1 MALSDALLSTFRTQQ
16 MANQQRQANQLAQ
29 ERLDVSRSQLGLM
42 EQEEARQAQE
52 FANAEAVRM
61 NDGTFNQ
68 LLEGEYFD
76 INTNRFDKEKF
87 KNDIQNGVPAA
98 DALALRMAQDKLGMT
113 TPDGFTLDTIS
124 RLPNGKYAF
133 GGDYNWE
140 SGSAGRGV
148 LTKDGTS
155 FPGSEVAT
163 FENAGD
169 IANAAE
175 LYYKTTLLQDSTLAA
190 NYPQLAAARELAN
203 IDPNLL
209 TVVNAAD
216 EAMASGTD
224 EGTEI
229 GRNTNA
235 VLAQIQDDPELVA
248 KMAADVSGTDGVST
262 DQVEFGPD
270 GMPIDRVQSSRS
282 PTQSTSSVIDTLF
295 QTRGTINDRKLDN
308 LLGAYERNLNASQ
321 TEDPN
326 SEVAAI
332 KQRRLDKAKA
342 DLEAYPQT
350 RLEDLESELAAA
362 QAKGD
367 KLPTTTAAGH
377 QGRNQQAALDRNA
390 SNINSITTQIAEHK
404 AAFGLE
410 ANPPI
415 SDSVTDPEQQAVIAD
430 AENGANEISLD
441 SDTAQKELE
450 AYGQTL
456 LQNPQTASIAAQAMQ
471 NAGINNLN
479 DAQRADLKSK
489 KMIYAFISAMG
500 ATDSQKNDAFSSLM
514 NLGETG
520 VESMSAYEAMQL
532 AQNDYAN
539 LLAAERN
546 RISRLQAN
554 NQMSLEA
561 FERSDNAAD
570 WISENV
576 HNKIS
581 EIVDPE
587 GEGKELPSN
596 ELAERNLQRFDTDI
610 VPQLLAKSAA
620 AQTPEEAQQYLTAL
634 MQLTTTYA
642 QNVALTERGGFM
654 ETIASS
660 IPFLRGQAQPTFSAD
675 NLANVE
681 IDAYDSN
688 GEPVRFKVT
697 GVAGDTRSEKFSA
710 EKIMNLNPTI
720 GKLFINMMKA
730 KAVANAA
737 PSE

>member
-1 MALSDALLSTFRTQQ
+1 MALADALLSTFRTQQ
-16 MANQQRQANQLAQ
+16 IANQQRQANQLAQ
-29 ERLDVSRSQLGLM
+29 QRLDVSQQQLGLM
-42 EQEEARQAQE
+42 EQEEARQAQQ
-52 FANAEAVRM
+52 FANEEKVRM

-68 LLEGEYFD
+68 MLENGYFD
-76 INTNRFDKEKF
+76 IKTNRFNKEKF
-87 KNDIQNGVPAA
+87 RTDIQNGVPAA

-113 TPDGFTLDTIS
+113 TPEGFALDKVT
-124 RLPNGKYAF
+124 RLPNGKFAF
-133 GGDYNWE
+133 GGSYTD
-140 SGSAGRGV
+140 GRGVFGEGV

-155 FPGSEVAT
+155 FPDSEIAT

-175 LYYKTTLLQDSTLAA
+175 LYYKTTLLQDSTLGA

-203 IDPNLL
+203 VDPNLL

-216 EAMASGTD
+216 QAMASGTD

-235 VLAQIQDDPELVA
+235 VLSQIQDDPETVA
-248 KMAADVSGTDGVST
+248 KMAADVTGDTSTESAAGTRLSESPSVNALLDGANRDRLNLDTRQSRELRGLVNEYRQAVGAFS
-262 DQVEFGPD
+262 PD
-270 GMPIDRVQSSRS
+270 RS
-282 PTQSTSSVIDTLF
+282 
-295 QTRGTINDRKLDN
+295 
-308 LLGAYERNLNASQ
+308 
-321 TEDPN
+321 DPN
-326 SEVAAI
+326 AEAERATPSGQARIKAAE
-332 KQRRLDKAKA
+332 KALDQWPQDRLAE
-342 DLEAYPQT
+342 LEAQLENAPKAGVDT
-350 RLEDLESELAAA
+350 RYNRRAAS
-362 QAKGD
+362 
-367 KLPTTTAAGH
+367 
-377 QGRNQQAALDRNA
+377 RNNNNRTEINRINA
-390 SNINSITTQIAEHK
+390 EIAEHK
-404 AAFGLE
+404 SMFGLE
-410 ANPPI
+410 DAAPI
-415 SDSVTDPEQQAVIAD
+415 SDSVTDPEQQAVISE
-430 AENGANEISLD
+430 AENGANEIPLD
-441 SDTAQKELE
+441 SDTAKEDLE

-456 LQNPQTASIAAQAMQ
+456 LQNPQTASIVAQGMQ
-471 NAGINNLN
+471 TAGFNNMDDVN
-479 DAQRADLKSK
+479 KADLKSK
-489 KMIYAFISAMG
+489 KMIFAFISAMG
-500 ATDSQKNDAFSSLM
+500 ATNAQKDDAFSSLM

-520 VESMSAYEAMQL
+520 VESMSAYQAMQL
-532 AQNDYAN
+532 AQGDYAN
-539 LLAAERN
+539 LLSAERN

-554 NQMSLEA
+554 NQMTLEA

-634 MQLTTTYA
+634 AQLTTTYA

-654 ETIASS
+654 ETLASS

-730 KAVANAA
+730 KAAANAA

>member
-1 MALSDALLSTFRTQQ
+1 MALGDALLSTFRTQQ
-16 MANQQRQANQLAQ
+16 IANQQRQANQLAQ
-29 ERLDVSRSQLGLM
+29 QRLDVSQQQLGLM
-42 EQEEARQAQE
+42 EQQEARQAQQ
-52 FANAEAVRM
+52 FANEEKVRM

-68 LLEGEYFD
+68 MLENGYFD
-76 INTNRFDKEKF
+76 IKTNRFNKEKF
-87 KNDIQNGVPAA
+87 RTDIQNGVPAA

-113 TPDGFTLDTIS
+113 TPEGFALDKVT
-124 RLPNGKYAF
+124 RLPNGKFAF
-133 GGDYNWE
+133 GGSYTD
-140 SGSAGRGV
+140 GRGVFGEGV

-155 FPGSEVAT
+155 FPDSEIAT

-203 IDPNLL
+203 VDANLL

-216 EAMASGTD
+216 QAMATGTT
-224 EGTEI
+224 EGAEI
-229 GRNTNA
+229 GRNLLSIA
-235 VLAQIQDDPELVA
+235 AIDDPDVNEKL
-248 KMAADVSGTDGVST
+248 AADVTGDTIDSVVDA
-262 DQVEFGPD
+262 PD
-270 GMPIDRVQSSRS
+270 A
-282 PTQSTSSVIDTLF
+282 TQPSVSVIDTLS
-295 QTRGTINDRKLDN
+295 TKRDDINDPELNKLLKRYENLSSSQGGAGGGRSVVGNRRALDN
-308 LLGAYERNLNASQ
+308 V
-321 TEDPN
+321 T
-326 SEVAAI
+326 
-332 KQRRLDKAKA
+332 KQ
-342 DLEAYPQT
+342 LESYPQA
-350 RLEDLESELAAA
+350 RLEELESQLESA
-362 QAKGD
+362 QGGD
-367 KLPTTTAAGH
+367 VPRGVPARYRGVVKDT
-377 QGRNQQAALDRNA
+377 QNNQEQVNAIQA
-390 SNINSITTQIAEHK
+390 QIQQHK
-404 AAFGLE
+404 SDFGLE
-410 ANPPI
+410 DAAPI
-415 SDSVTDPEQQAVIAD
+415 SDSVTDPEQQS
-430 AENGANEISLD
+430 EIV
-441 SDTAQKELE
+441 TAQDQANAVDLTAPDAKEQLE
-450 AYGQTL
+450 TLGQQL
-456 LQNPQTASIAAQAMQ
+456 SQNQATVTAVAQGMQT
-471 NAGINNLN
+471 AGINNLN

-500 ATDSQKNDAFSSLM
+500 ATDTQKNEAFSSLM

-520 VESMSAYEAMQL
+520 VESMSAYQAMQL

-539 LLAAERN
+539 QLSAERN

-554 NQMSLEA
+554 NQMSLEV
-561 FERSDNAAD
+561 FQRMDNAAN
-570 WISENV
+570 WITENV

-642 QNVALTERGGFM
+642 QNVALTERGGFV

-660 IPFLRGQAQPTFSAD
+660 IPFLRGQAQPTFSDD

-688 GEPVRFKVT
+688 GEPISFRVT

-710 EKIMNLNPTI
+710 ERINNYNPTI
-720 GKLFINMMKA
+720 GKLFISMMKA
-730 KAVANAA
+730 KDAANAA

>member
-1 MALSDALLSTFRTQQ
+1 MALGDALLSTFRTQQ
-16 MANQQRQANQLAQ
+16 IANQQRQANQLAQ
-29 ERLDVSRSQLGLM
+29 QRLDVSRQQLGLM
-42 EQEEARQAQE
+42 EQQEARQAQQ
-52 FANAEAVRM
+52 FANEEKVRM

-68 LLEGEYFD
+68 MLENGYFD
-76 INTNRFDKEKF
+76 IKTNRFNKEKF
-87 KNDIQNGVPAA
+87 RTDIQNGVPAA

-113 TPDGFTLDTIS
+113 TPEGFALDKVT
-124 RLPNGKYAF
+124 RLPNGKFAF
-133 GGDYNWE
+133 GGSYTD
-140 SGSAGRGV
+140 GRGVFGEGV

-155 FPGSEVAT
+155 FPDSEIAT

-203 IDPNLL
+203 VDSNLL
-209 TVVNAAD
+209 TIVNAAD
-216 EAMASGTD
+216 QAMASGTTD
-224 EGTEI
+224 GAEI
-229 GRNTNA
+229 GRNLLGVAGQVQGDPDIT
-235 VLAQIQDDPELVA
+235 AQL
-248 KMAADVSGTDGVST
+248 AADVTGDTSILPGS
-262 DQVEFGPD
+262 DQDIDSVVDAPD
-270 GMPIDRVQSSRS
+270 A
-282 PTQSTSSVIDTLF
+282 TQPSVSVIDTLS
-295 QTRGTINDRKLDN
+295 TKRDDINDPELNKLLKRYENLSSSQGGAGGGRSVVGNRRALDN
-308 LLGAYERNLNASQ
+308 V
-321 TEDPN
+321 T
-326 SEVAAI
+326 
-332 KQRRLDKAKA
+332 KQ
-342 DLEAYPQT
+342 LESYPQA
-350 RLEDLESELAAA
+350 RLEELESQLESA
-362 QAKGD
+362 QGGD
-367 KLPTTTAAGH
+367 VPRGVPARYRGVVKDT
-377 QGRNQQAALDRNA
+377 QNNQEQVNAIQA
-390 SNINSITTQIAEHK
+390 QIQQHK
-404 AAFGLE
+404 SDFGLE
-410 ANPPI
+410 DAAPI
-415 SDSVTDPEQQAVIAD
+415 SDSVTDPEQQS
-430 AENGANEISLD
+430 EIV
-441 SDTAQKELE
+441 TAQDQANAVDLTAPDAKEQLE
-450 AYGQTL
+450 TLGQQL
-456 LQNPQTASIAAQAMQ
+456 SQNQTTVTAVAQGMQ
-471 NAGINNLN
+471 TAGINNLN

-500 ATDSQKNDAFSSLM
+500 ATDAQKNAAFSSLM

-520 VESMSAYEAMQL
+520 VESMSAYQAMQL

-539 LLAAERN
+539 QLSAERN

-554 NQMSLEA
+554 NQMSLEV
-561 FERSDNAAD
+561 FERMDNAAN
-570 WISENV
+570 WITENV

-634 MQLTTTYA
+634 AQLTTTYA

-720 GKLFINMMKA
+720 GKLFISMMKA
-730 KAVANAA
+730 KDAANAA

>member
-1 MALSDALLSTFRTQQ
+1 MALADALLSTFRTQQ
-16 MANQQRQANQLAQ
+16 IANQQRQANQLAQ
-29 ERLDVSRSQLGLM
+29 QRLDVSQQQLGLM
-42 EQEEARQAQE
+42 EQEEARQAQQ
-52 FANAEAVRM
+52 FANEEKVRM

-68 LLEGEYFD
+68 MLEDGYFD
-76 INTNRFDKEKF
+76 IKTNRFNKEKF
-87 KNDIQNGVPAA
+87 RTDIQNGVPAA

-113 TPDGFTLDTIS
+113 TPEGFALDKVT
-124 RLPNGKYAF
+124 RLPNGKFAF
-133 GGDYNWE
+133 GGSYTD
-140 SGSAGRGV
+140 GRGVFGEGV

-155 FPGSEVAT
+155 FPDSEIAT

-175 LYYKTTLLQDSTLAA
+175 LYYKTTLLQDSTLGA

-203 IDPNLL
+203 VDPNLL

-216 EAMASGTD
+216 QALASGTT
-224 EGTEI
+224 EGAEV
-229 GRNTNA
+229 GRNLLGVAGQTQGDPNIT
-235 VLAQIQDDPELVA
+235 AQL
-248 KMAADVSGTDGVST
+248 AADVLPGSDDEINALMGDSTTSVAPSVS
-262 DQVEFGPD
+262 EAP
-270 GMPIDRVQSSRS
+270 PSVQSG
-282 PTQSTSSVIDTLF
+282 SSVIDTLK
-295 QTRGTINDRKLDN
+295 QRQPDINDRKLDN
-308 LLGAYERNLNASQ
+308 LLGAYERNLNVYQ
-321 TEDPN
+321 TDAPN

-342 DLEAYPQT
+342 ELEAYPRQQ
-350 RLEDLESELAAA
+350 LEDLETERDVLQSRSEKGGRPASAARG
-362 QAKGD
+362 QLRVINAKI
-367 KLPTTTAAGH
+367 
-377 QGRNQQAALDRNA
+377 QQ
-390 SNINSITTQIAEHK
+390 HK
-404 AAFGLE
+404 ADYNLE
-410 ANPPI
+410 DAAPI
-415 SDSVTDPEQQAVIAD
+415 SDSVTDPEQQAVISE
-430 AENGANEISLD
+430 AENGANEIPLD
-441 SDTAQKELE
+441 SDTAKEDLE

-456 LQNPQTASIAAQAMQ
+456 LQNPQTASIVAQGMQ
-471 NAGINNLN
+471 TAGFNNMDDVN
-479 DAQRADLKSK
+479 KADLKSK
-489 KMIYAFISAMG
+489 KMIFAFISAMG
-500 ATDSQKNDAFSSLM
+500 ATNAQKDDAFSSLM

-520 VESMSAYEAMQL
+520 VESMSAYQAMQL
-532 AQNDYAN
+532 AQGDYAN
-539 LLAAERN
+539 LLSAERN

-554 NQMSLEA
+554 NQMTLEA

-634 MQLTTTYA
+634 AQLTTTYA

-654 ETIASS
+654 ETLASS

-730 KAVANAA
+730 KAAANAA

>member
-1 MALSDALLSTFRTQQ
+1 MALGDALLSTFRTQQ
-16 MANQQRQANQLAQ
+16 IANQQRQANQLAQ
-29 ERLDVSRSQLGLM
+29 QRLDVSQQQLGLM
-42 EQEEARQAQE
+42 EQQEARQAQQ
-52 FANAEAVRM
+52 FANEEKVRM

-68 LLEGEYFD
+68 MLENGYFD
-76 INTNRFDKEKF
+76 IKTNRFNKEKF
-87 KNDIQNGVPAA
+87 RTDIQNGVPAA

-113 TPDGFTLDTIS
+113 TPEGFALDKVT
-124 RLPNGKYAF
+124 RLPNGKFAF
-133 GGDYNWE
+133 GGSYTD
-140 SGSAGRGV
+140 GRGVFGEGV

-155 FPGSEVAT
+155 FPDSEIAT

-203 IDPNLL
+203 VDANLL

-216 EAMASGTD
+216 QAMATGTT
-224 EGTEI
+224 EGAEI
-229 GRNTNA
+229 GRNLLSIA
-235 VLAQIQDDPELVA
+235 AIDDPDVNEKL
-248 KMAADVSGTDGVST
+248 AADVTGDTIDSVVDA
-262 DQVEFGPD
+262 PD
-270 GMPIDRVQSSRS
+270 A
-282 PTQSTSSVIDTLF
+282 TQPSVSVIDTLS
-295 QTRGTINDRKLDN
+295 TKRDDINDPELNKLLKRYENLSSSQGGAGGGRSVVGNRRALDN
-308 LLGAYERNLNASQ
+308 V
-321 TEDPN
+321 T
-326 SEVAAI
+326 
-332 KQRRLDKAKA
+332 KQ
-342 DLEAYPQT
+342 LESYPQA
-350 RLEDLESELAAA
+350 RLEELESQLESA
-362 QAKGD
+362 QGGD
-367 KLPTTTAAGH
+367 VPRGVPARYRGVVKDT
-377 QGRNQQAALDRNA
+377 QNNQEQVNAIQA
-390 SNINSITTQIAEHK
+390 QIQQHK
-404 AAFGLE
+404 SDFGLE
-410 ANPPI
+410 DAAPI
-415 SDSVTDPEQQAVIAD
+415 SDSVTDPDSKSVIVTTEDQANAVDLNAPDAKEQLEILGQELSQNQATV
-430 AENGANEISLD
+430 
-441 SDTAQKELE
+441 TAVAQ
-450 AYGQTL
+450 GMQT
-456 LQNPQTASIAAQAMQ
+456 
-471 NAGINNLN
+471 AGINNLN

-500 ATDSQKNDAFSSLM
+500 ATDTQKNEAFSSLM

-520 VESMSAYEAMQL
+520 VESMSAYQAMQL

-539 LLAAERN
+539 QLSAERN

-554 NQMSLEA
+554 NQMSLEV
-561 FERSDNAAD
+561 FERMDNAAN
-570 WISENV
+570 WITENV

-634 MQLTTTYA
+634 AQLTTTYA

-654 ETIASS
+654 ETLASS

-730 KAVANAA
+730 KAAANAA